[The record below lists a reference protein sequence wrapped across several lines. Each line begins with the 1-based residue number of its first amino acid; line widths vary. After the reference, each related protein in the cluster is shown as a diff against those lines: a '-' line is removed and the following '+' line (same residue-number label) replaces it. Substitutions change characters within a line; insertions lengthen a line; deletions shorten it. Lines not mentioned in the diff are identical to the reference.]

1 MAAWGA
7 TTMSP
12 IGAPANGARPRRP
25 AVAFTLIELIL
36 VMALLVI
43 VIATVAPSLSHFFHG
58 RNLDAEARRFL
69 SLTRFGQSRAISEG
83 VPMRLWIDV
92 NRHTYGLQGE
102 YGGSTMDNSSR
113 VYPLDPELL
122 ISVERNNRITSSRRV
137 ATVNTG
143 VATDGSSLAV
153 GIRFLADGSLDETS
167 PEQIRIYEDP
177 TRRPDTSSSRRGD
190 NEVWITT
197 DLNRLRY
204 EISTN
209 RFGLVRR

>member
-1 MAAWGA
+1 
-7 TTMSP
+7 MSP
-12 IGAPANGARPRRP
+12 IGPPTNGAKPRRP

-102 YGGSTMDNSSR
+102 YGGSTVDNSSR

-122 ISVERNNRITSSRRV
+122 ISVERNSRLTSSRRV
-137 ATVNTG
+137 TTVNTG

-153 GIRFLADGSLDETS
+153 GIRFLADGTLDETS

-177 TRRPDTSSSRRGD
+177 TRRPDAASSRRGD

-197 DLNRLRY
+197 DLYRLRY